1 MSYVNQLH
9 TITNLIPP
17 NRTRTRVHC
26 PFCGGR
32 NTLSISRVNGTLLWN
47 CHRASCDASGG
58 EQGQRTFDDIRAR
71 LSPSTKPKDLTF
83 DVPTHFTNVLSEERA
98 VAYLRRNN
106 CMLAYSKRLAD
117 IRYDPKQD
125 RVVFMCKDKG
135 RIIGAT
141 GRALVKGTQP
151 KWYRYDSNQTMFAA
165 GNSDIGVLV
174 EDAASA
180 CAVSPIATGIAL
192 MGTNLS
198 QSNVGML
205 LNYREIIV
213 ALDPDAQRKGIELSR
228 LIGYYTKVRT
238 ALIENDLKYFTIDTI
253 ADMLRL
259 K

>member
-1 MSYVNQLH
+1 M
-9 TITNLIPP
+9 
-17 NRTRTRVHC
+17 
-26 PFCGGR
+26 
-32 NTLSISRVNGTLLWN
+32 
-47 CHRASCDASGG
+47 
-58 EQGQRTFDDIRAR
+58 
-71 LSPSTKPKDLTF
+71 
-83 DVPTHFTNVLSEERA
+83 PTHFTNVLSEERA
-98 VAYLRRNN
+98 VTYLRKNN

-125 RVVFMCKDKG
+125 RVVFVCLDKG
-135 RIIGAT
+135 RIVGAT
-141 GRALVKGTQP
+141 GRALARDVKP
-151 KWYRYDSNQTMFAA
+151 KWYRYDNNQTMFVA
-165 GNSDIGVLV
+165 GNSDVGVLV